1 MRLRA
6 RNRSARSRT
15 ASWAVGVG
23 TTSSAGTLT
32 NSLSLIGPRRSN
44 SSRLC
49 RQRTSNRSTCST
61 VYRSCCTATASCIST
76 ATLLQP
82 PCSRFPALAQF
93 HPVPGYGSCCAAPS
107 RHRPLQDLK
116 LRLDSR
122 VVPINAKVHHPR
134 EHPVV
139 VLVKHTLP
147 GVKQRFQ
154 GVVRV
159 PPHPRRPVE
168 PEPHDDLAPC
178 RHKLPPG
185 TYGRRLCRQPH
196 AVHPR
201 LRVAGDH
208 VHGAAAVRK
217 PPVHVVDAGRD
228 AGQHYPQYHHRPTP
242 SL

>member
-61 VYRSCCTATASCIST
+61 VYCSCCTATASCIST

-107 RHRPLQDLK
+107 RHRLLHDLQLCLNSRAVAAHGTIHA
-116 LRLDSR
+116 LRQD
-122 VVPINAKVHHPR
+122 A
-134 EHPVV
+134 
-139 VLVKHTLP
+139 VLV
-147 GVKQRFQ
+147 
-154 GVVRV
+154 
-159 PPHPRRPVE
+159 
-168 PEPHDDLAPC
+168 
-178 RHKLPPG
+178 
-185 TYGRRLCRQPH
+185 
-196 AVHPR
+196 
-201 LRVAGDH
+201 
-208 VHGAAAVRK
+208 
-217 PPVHVVDAGRD
+217 
-228 AGQHYPQYHHRPTP
+228 
-242 SL
+242 